1 MEKIKFYNAIL
12 ELSKVKH
19 ISTIS
24 VRDIANHLGISTGA
38 LYYQFKNKEDLLN
51 EMFVHFKLEYD
62 DFIEDLDSEP
72 TSFLQSYLD
81 YHNLHIDQFRFTY
94 SSELAHILNHNSLVV
109 SLSSHLKTL
118 DKIGL
123 DYEKDAHLVTIIFG
137 TIRAYLL
144 APDYMKRCD
153 QKPMIAELVKLLEK

>member
-1 MEKIKFYNAIL
+1 MKKIKFYNAVL
-12 ELSKVKH
+12 ELSKTKH

-38 LYYQFKNKEDLLN
+38 LYYQFKSKDDLLN
-51 EMFVHFKLEYD
+51 EMFVYYKLEYD
-62 DFIEDLDSEP
+62 EFIEELDTDP
-72 TSFLQSYLD
+72 TTFLQAYLD
-81 YHNLHIDQFRFTY
+81 YYSRYIDQFKFTY
-94 SSELAHILNHNSLVV
+94 SSELAHILNHTSLVT

-144 APDYMKRCD
+144 APDYMKKCD
-153 QKPMIAELVKLLEK
+153 QKLMIEELVKLFK